1 MASHAAHTKRMT
13 KGDRIVEGVFYA
25 VLVLLIIVCAYP
37 IWYCIVASISDGDY
51 VNSGAFII
59 LPQGVH
65 FKGYTYAFE
74 QEQLWTGYANTILYT
89 LAGTLFGLFTCLPC
103 GYALSRKDLPFRN
116 VLMIFFVFTMY
127 FGGGL
132 IPTYVVVNALH
143 LTNTRWILIL
153 FGSVSVYN
161 MIMIR
166 TFCQANVPEELREA
180 ASIDGCGNMR
190 FFTTIA
196 LPLAKPI
203 IAVIALYV
211 AVGHWNSYYNAM
223 VYTQDRAL
231 QPLQMELR
239 KLLFVN
245 LGTEA
250 SNMDAADVAEIKKLV
265 QVVKYSIIVL
275 SSLPIM
281 CLYPFLQKYF
291 VQGVMIGSIKG

>member
-1 MASHAAHTKRMT
+1 MASLKRVS
-13 KGDRIVEGVFYA
+13 KGDRAVEIVFYA
-25 VLVLLIIVCAYP
+25 FLVALIVVCAYP

-51 VNSGAFII
+51 VNSGTFII
-59 LPQGVH
+59 LPKGIH
-65 FKGYTYAFE
+65 FKGYIYAFD
-74 QEQLWTGYANTILYT
+74 QKQLWTGYANTILYT
-89 LAGTLFGLFTCLPC
+89 ISGTLFGLACCIPC
-103 GYALSRKDLPFRN
+103 GYALSRKDLPFRGF
-116 VLMIFFVFTMY
+116 LMVFFVFTMY

-132 IPTYVVVNALH
+132 IPTYVVVNTLH

-153 FGSVSVYN
+153 FGSISVYN

-166 TFCQANVPEELREA
+166 TFCQANVPEDLREA
-180 ASIDGCGNMR
+180 ASIDGCANGR
-190 FFTTIA
+190 FFFTIA
-196 LPLAKPI
+196 LPLIKPI
-203 IAVIALYV
+203 IAVIALYI

-250 SNMDAADVAEIKKLV
+250 SDMDAQDVAEIKKLV
-265 QVVKYSIIVL
+265 QVVKYCIIVL

-281 CLYPFLQKYF
+281 CMYPFLQKYF

>member
-1 MASHAAHTKRMT
+1 MASLKRIS
-13 KGDRIVEGVFYA
+13 KGDRAVELVFYTI
-25 VLVLLIIVCAYP
+25 LLLLIVVCAYP

-59 LPQGVH
+59 LPRGVH
-65 FKGYTYAFE
+65 FKGYSYAFE
-74 QEQLWTGYANTILYT
+74 QKQLWIGYANTILYT
-89 LAGTLFGLFTCLPC
+89 VSGTVLGLFCCMPC
-103 GYALSRKDLPFRN
+103 GYALSRKDLPMRN
-116 VLMIFFVFTMY
+116 LLMAFFVITMY

-132 IPTYVVVNALH
+132 IPTYTVVNTLH

-153 FGSVSVYN
+153 FGSISVYN

-166 TFCQANVPEELREA
+166 TFCQANIPEELREA

-211 AVGHWNSYYNAM
+211 AVGHWNSYYNAL
-223 VYTQDRAL
+223 VYTQDRVL

-245 LGTEA
+245 IGAEA
-250 SNMDAADVAEIKKLV
+250 SDMDAADVEQIKKLV
-265 QVVKYSIIVL
+265 QVVKYCIIVL

>member
-1 MASHAAHTKRMT
+1 MKHIG
-13 KGDRIVEGVFYA
+13 KGDRAVEIVFYTFLA
-25 VLVLLIIVCAYP
+25 ILMVVCAYP

-51 VNSGAFII
+51 VNSGAFILFPRGI
-59 LPQGVH
+59 H

-74 QEQLWTGYANTILYT
+74 QNQLWVGYANTIFYT
-89 LAGTLFGLFTCLPC
+89 VSGTLLGLFCCLPC
-103 GYALSRKDLPFRN
+103 GYALSRRDLPFRGFFM
-116 VLMIFFVFTMY
+116 VFFVVTMY

-153 FGSVSVYN
+153 FGSISVYN

-166 TFCQANVPEELREA
+166 TFCQANIPEDLREA
-180 ASIDGCGNMR
+180 ASIDGGGNMR
-190 FFTTIA
+190 FFTQIA

-203 IAVIALYV
+203 IAVIVLYI

-223 VYTQDRAL
+223 VYTQDRSL

-239 KLLFVN
+239 KLLFINIGV
-245 LGTEA
+245 EA
-250 SNMDAADVAEIKKLV
+250 SNADAAEVSEVKKLV

-281 CLYPFLQKYF
+281 CLYPFLQRYF

>member
-1 MASHAAHTKRMT
+1 MKRVS
-13 KGDRIVEGVFYA
+13 KGDRIVEIVFY
-25 VLVLLIIVCAYP
+25 VFLCLVIVICAYP

-51 VNSGAFII
+51 VNSGAFIL
-59 LPQGVH
+59 LPRGIQ
-65 FKGYTYAFE
+65 FRGYTYAFE
-74 QEQLWTGYANTILYT
+74 QKQLWIGYLNTIYYT
-89 LAGTLFGLFTCLPC
+89 VGGTLFGLFTCLPC
-103 GYALSRKDLPFRN
+103 GYALSRRDLPFRKFF
-116 VLMIFFVFTMY
+116 ITFFVITMY

-132 IPTYVVVNALH
+132 IPTYIVVNTLH
-143 LTNTRWILIL
+143 LTNTRTILIL

-166 TFCQANVPEELREA
+166 TFCQANIPEDLREA

-196 LPLAKPI
+196 LPLSKPI

-245 LGTEA
+245 IGVEA
-250 SNMDAADVAEIKKLV
+250 SNADAEEVAAVKQLV

>member
-1 MASHAAHTKRMT
+1 MASLKRVS
-13 KGDRIVEGVFYA
+13 KGDRAVEIVFYA
-25 VLVLLIIVCAYP
+25 FLVALIVVCAYP

-51 VNSGAFII
+51 VNSGTFII
-59 LPQGVH
+59 LPKGIH
-65 FKGYTYAFE
+65 FKGYIYAFD
-74 QEQLWTGYANTILYT
+74 QKQLWTGYANTILYT
-89 LAGTLFGLFTCLPC
+89 ISGTLFGLACCIPC
-103 GYALSRKDLPFRN
+103 GYALSRKDLPFRGF
-116 VLMIFFVFTMY
+116 LMVFFVFTMY

-132 IPTYVVVNALH
+132 IPTYVVVNTLN

-153 FGSVSVYN
+153 FGSISVYN

-166 TFCQANVPEELREA
+166 TFCMANVPEDLREA
-180 ASIDGCGNMR
+180 ASIDGCANGR
-190 FFTTIA
+190 FFFTIA
-196 LPLAKPI
+196 LPLIKPI
-203 IAVIALYV
+203 VAVIALYI

-245 LGTEA
+245 IGAEA
-250 SNMDAADVAEIKKLV
+250 SDMDAGEVAEIKKLV
-265 QVVKYSIIVL
+265 QVVKYCIIVL

-281 CLYPFLQKYF
+281 CMYPFLQKYF